1 MAQTSDECQF
11 GGLPSVLQSL
21 LDFSIT
27 SPGKHFSK
35 MSRCLFAQLWKLR
48 DRGFTSV
55 RVVAS
60 QQMSEMLDLLFHVI
74 ADHVLLRCTLRHDYI
89 SGDQ

>member
-1 MAQTSDECQF
+1 MVQTSDECQF
-11 GGLPSVLQSL
+11 GGLTSASQSL
-21 LDFSIT
+21 QDVLVT

-35 MSRCLFAQLWKLR
+35 MSRRLFAQLRKPR

-60 QQMSEMLDLLFHVI
+60 QQTSETLGLLFYVI
-74 ADHVLLRCTLRHDYI
+74 ADHVLLRCTLRHHYI